1 VVLPHSTPQICRIFL
16 VSKSKLGQAAKGHWD
31 NEPINGNTSLHCA
44 CANIFCLL
52 AVPYQNYSA
61 LSCHGSD
68 KNDDGGWGWNTS
80 PAENIALSESLLD
93 LQALRYSDLSD
104 VTVRRCSLALSTF
117 CVMVITNKG
126 RDFVVQCIYLPLFFP
141 CRKCLQ
147 LLCCV
152 VGRSS
157 IGHCVAS
164 Q

>member
-1 VVLPHSTPQICRIFL
+1 MQWL
-16 VSKSKLGQAAKGHWD
+16 LG
-31 NEPINGNTSLHCA
+31 
-44 CANIFCLL
+44 
-52 AVPYQNYSA
+52 
-61 LSCHGSD
+61 D
-68 KNDDGGWGWNTS
+68 KNDDGGGGWNTS

-126 RDFVVQCIYLPLFFP
+126 RDFVVQCTYLYRFFFFP
-141 CRKCLQ
+141 RRKCLQ

-152 VGRSS
+152 VGRSN
-157 IGHCVAS
+157 IRHCVAS

>member
-1 VVLPHSTPQICRIFL
+1 MSWL
-16 VSKSKLGQAAKGHWD
+16 LG
-31 NEPINGNTSLHCA
+31 
-44 CANIFCLL
+44 
-52 AVPYQNYSA
+52 
-61 LSCHGSD
+61 D
-68 KNDDGGWGWNTS
+68 KNDDGGGGWNTS

-141 CRKCLQ
+141 CRKYLQ

-164 Q
+164 QWRCVEAASASTYRRFYRILPWWCCFLWSFGNRRCSGPKFSGKCKYCCYNSSHPLYL